1 MRKLGHPDFEWT
13 ADQVLKLQYDE
24 EIAVWKSDSEWCA
37 LHPKGQDE
45 GCYIPEYSIID
56 ATCYNITGHSQTVA
70 IVKAYLL
77 YKLRVHIESI
87 NYDHPKPCHPPTHG

>member
-1 MRKLGHPDFEWT
+1 MHKPGHQAFEGT

-24 EIAVWKSDSEWCA
+24 EIAVWKSGSEWCA

-45 GCYIPEYSIID
+45 GYHSPEYGAID
-56 ATCYNITGHSQTVA
+56 ARSYNIAGHSQTVA

-77 YKLRVHIESI
+77 YKLR
-87 NYDHPKPCHPPTHG
+87 G

>member
-1 MRKLGHPDFEWT
+1 MSLKKNLNGCSLPELRELMHKLGHPDFEWT

-24 EIAVWKSDSEWCA
+24 EIAAWKSGSEWCA

-45 GCYIPEYSIID
+45 GYYSPEYGIID
-56 ATCYNITGHSQTVA
+56 ARCHNIAGYSQTVA

-77 YKLRVHIESI
+77 YKLKV
-87 NYDHPKPCHPPTHG
+87 

>member
-1 MRKLGHPDFEWT
+1 MSPKKNLNGCSLSELRELMHKLGHPDFEWT

-24 EIAVWKSDSEWCA
+24 EIAVWKSGSEWCA

-45 GCYIPEYSIID
+45 GYYSIEYGIID
-56 ATCYNITGHSQTVA
+56 ARCYNIAGHSQTVA

-77 YKLRVHIESI
+77 YRLRV
-87 NYDHPKPCHPPTHG
+87 

>member
-1 MRKLGHPDFEWT
+1 MSPKKNLNGCSLQELRELMHKLGHPDFEWT

-24 EIAVWKSDSEWCA
+24 DIAVWKSGSEWCA

-45 GCYIPEYSIID
+45 GYYSPEYGIID
-56 ATCYNITGHSQTVA
+56 ARCYNIAGHSQIVA

-77 YKLRVHIESI
+77 YRLR
-87 NYDHPKPCHPPTHG
+87 G